1 MDLFLSLFF
10 SHAHIQCITHFLESS
25 TAAMFRISTQV
36 GYSYVW
42 FLHVAHDTYWQWAR
56 VSVNLHVEVQT
67 CQMKAADGP
76 GPFIPYLD
84 TEVVNDA
91 LQYITP
97 YLQVGLL
104 LYVGTESW
112 KGIGYQ
118 AYAFYRHSPS
128 RRMNGLP
135 SFPSMGGTVCL
146 VNDHCTQE
154 ADGWYLDKLRRSIN

>member
-1 MDLFLSLFF
+1 MDLQMDLFLSLFF

-25 TAAMFRISTQV
+25 TAAMFRIST
-36 GYSYVW
+36 
-42 FLHVAHDTYWQWAR
+42 QWAR

>member
-25 TAAMFRISTQV
+25 TAAMFRIST
-36 GYSYVW
+36 
-42 FLHVAHDTYWQWAR
+42 QWAR